1 MNQEK
6 LYHLFEKSSDAIVIF
21 DTSYGIQYANPSA
34 LHLLSYEN
42 KQLSYQPFSGLFS
55 SAFQAELDMFISST
69 QKSIHISQKQ
79 VRGHQQDSFTADIGI
94 QRISRLHKIP
104 AVYLATL
111 YPKNK
116 KIKAEREETQQ
127 HIQAETR
134 QLLNLLKDETDMPLN
149 TLSTLVD
156 RLLNMHPRTDQLPL
170 LHNMQHSGQRLQKA
184 IEHILLY
191 DDLIHERMSP
201 DPQPFSVLEV
211 VEAIEKAFNT
221 YPQTQRLKLKYE
233 ADTVLPLFLMGDMQL
248 ICKALIIILEALIEA
263 ATEKNNGIKLQ
274 ITYNKSDEDAEKFN
288 FVFNAELDKNIFD
301 KAALGIGVVNHIAS
315 LIGANWY
322 VNTHSARQ
330 KELCFTVPLTIIGNA
345 QANNQKQGEVFSF
358 DQPQDQSVLHG
369 LRLLYVEDIIANH
382 FLMEGLCSIW
392 QVHLDTALNGREA
405 LDRLHHHHYD
415 IVLMDLKM
423 PVMDGYMTTQI
434 IRQAGSLFNASVPI
448 IALSGS
454 FSDETIEQI
463 KQYGMNDYILK
474 PIKPDELYQKLL
486 SFVST

>member
-21 DTSYGIQYANPSA
+21 DTSYEIQYANPSA
-34 LHLLSYEN
+34 LHLLSYEST
-42 KQLSYQPFSGLFS
+42 QLSYQSFSGLFS
-55 SAFQAELDMFISST
+55 SAFQAELDGFVSST
-69 QKSIHISQKQ
+69 QKSFHVAQKQ
-79 VRGHQQDSFTADIGI
+79 VWGDHPDPFTADIGI
-94 QRISRLHKIP
+94 QRISRLHKVP

-116 KIKAEREETQQ
+116 TLNTKKEETPQNA
-127 HIQAETR
+127 QAQTR

-149 TLSTLVD
+149 TLATLVD
-156 RLLNMHPRTDQLPL
+156 RLLHTHPRSDQLPI

-201 DPQPFSVLEV
+201 DPQPFSIYEV
-211 VEAIEKAFNT
+211 IEAVESAFNAHT
-221 YPQTQRLKLKYE
+221 RMQGLKLQYE
-233 ADTVLPLFLMGDMQL
+233 ADTVLPLFLIGDVQL
-248 ICKALIIILEALIEA
+248 ICKALIILLEALIEA
-263 ATEKNNGIKLQ
+263 ATQKSNRIKLQ
-274 ITYNKSDEDAEKFN
+274 ITYNKSDEGAEHFN
-288 FVFNAELDKNIFD
+288 FVFNTEFDKNVFD
-301 KAALGIGVVNHIAS
+301 KATLGISVVNHIAS
-315 LIGANWY
+315 LIEANWY
-322 VNTHSARQ
+322 IDIHPAQPN
-330 KELCFTVPLTIIGNA
+330 ELCFTVPLTIIENA
-345 QANNQKQGEVFSF
+345 QANQRQEKAFSF
-358 DQPQDQSVLHG
+358 DQPQDQSVLQG
-369 LRLLYVEDIIANH
+369 LRVLYVEDVIANH

-434 IRQAGSLFNASVPI
+434 IRQAGSLFNSTVPI
-448 IALSGS
+448 IALSAS

-463 KQYGMNDYILK
+463 ELYGMNDYITK